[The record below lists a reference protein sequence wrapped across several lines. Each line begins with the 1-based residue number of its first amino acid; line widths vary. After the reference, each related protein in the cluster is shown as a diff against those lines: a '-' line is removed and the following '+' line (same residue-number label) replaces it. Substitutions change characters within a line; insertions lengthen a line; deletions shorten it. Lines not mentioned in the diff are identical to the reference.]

1 MSAKIK
7 PRILR
12 GTRDFLPQ
20 TMLLRQH
27 VTGVIRTTFERFG
40 FEPLETP
47 AIELAETLE
56 GKYGPEGDQL
66 VYRFRDRGSRRVGL
80 RYDLTV
86 PLCRVV
92 AMYPTLPKPFKR
104 YQMQPVWRADKP
116 RKGRYREFWQC
127 DCDIVGSASML
138 ADAEIISLI
147 TTVLPALGLREFTV
161 RLNNRKLLAGLA
173 QYAGVPEADAPD
185 IFRAIDKLDKIGRD
199 GVMQELLTREVDGS
213 RFATAE
219 DAGEA
224 ETPGRGRRVPFLSE
238 ETATRLLDLVAL
250 RGPTDELLA
259 DLQGTLGEIPLAA
272 TGITELTEIIGY
284 LEALA
289 APAHCYQVDLSL
301 ARGLD
306 YYTGPIFETEV
317 GQLVNGRPIGSVTG
331 GGRYDELLG
340 MFTSRGQPATGT
352 SFGIER
358 LVDVLE
364 ELGGGDGSATRTIT
378 DVLVTVFDS
387 DHLGDSLALAASL
400 RRAGINTELPLETRR
415 LGVQLRH
422 ANQRGIPWAVF
433 LGPDEVAAGQATI
446 RDMRSGDQTT
456 LPQTEIATFLQT
468 KLVGSSVAPSLALP
482 RAGPGLD

>member
-1 MSAKIK
+1 MSAKVK

-27 VTGVIRTTFERFG
+27 VTGVIRTAFERFG

-66 VYRFRDRGSRRVGL
+66 VYRFSDRGSRRVGL

-92 AMYPTLPKPFKR
+92 AMYPTLLKPFKR

-127 DCDIVGSASML
+127 DCDIVGSSSML

-147 TTVLPALGLREFTV
+147 ATVLPALGLREFTV
-161 RLNNRKLLAGLA
+161 RLNNRKLLTGLA
-173 QYAGVPEADAPD
+173 QYAGVPDDDAPD

-199 GVMQELLTREVDGS
+199 GVMQELLTREVGGS
-213 RFATAE
+213 RFAA
-219 DAGEA
+219 AGGDDDS
-224 ETPGRGRRVPFLSE
+224 ETPGRGPREPFLSE
-238 ETATRLLDLVAL
+238 EIATRLLDLVAL
-250 RGPTDELLA
+250 RGPADEILA
-259 DLQGTLGEIPLAA
+259 DLRGTLGEIPLAA
-272 TGITELTEIIGY
+272 TGVTELTEIIGY
-284 LEALA
+284 LEALEV
-289 APAHCYQVDLSL
+289 PAHCYQVDLSL

-317 GQLVNGRPIGSVTG
+317 SQLVNGRPIGSVTG

-352 SFGIER
+352 SLGIER

-364 ELGGGDGSATRTIT
+364 ELGSGDGDGTRTIT
-378 DVLVTVFDS
+378 DVLVTIFDS
-387 DHLGDSLALAASL
+387 AHLGDSLALAASL

-415 LGVQLRH
+415 LGAQLRH

-433 LGPDEVAAGQATI
+433 LGPDEVATGQATI

-456 LPQTEIATFLQT
+456 LPQTEVATFLQARMT
-468 KLVGSSVAPSLALP
+468 DA
-482 RAGPGLD
+482 

>member
-27 VTGVIRTTFERFG
+27 VIGVIRTAFERFG

-66 VYRFRDRGSRRVGL
+66 IYRFRDRGSRRVGL

-92 AMYPTLPKPFKR
+92 AMYPALPKPFKR

-161 RLNNRKLLAGLA
+161 RLNNRKLLTGLA
-173 QYAGVPEADAPD
+173 QYAGVPNADALD
-185 IFRAIDKLDKIGRD
+185 IFRAIDKLEKIGRD
-199 GVMQELLTREVDGS
+199 GVMQELLTREVGAGS
-213 RFATAE
+213 RFLAAKDDDSATP
-219 DAGEA
+219 D
-224 ETPGRGRRVPFLSE
+224 RGRQEPFLSQE
-238 ETATRLLDLVAL
+238 IATRLLDLVAL
-250 RGPTDELLA
+250 RGPADEMLA
-259 DLQGTLGEIPLAA
+259 DLRGTLGEIPLAVA
-272 TGITELTEIIGY
+272 GITELTEVIGY
-284 LEALA
+284 LEALEV
-289 APAHCYQVDLSL
+289 PAHCYQVDLSL

-317 GQLVNGRPIGSVTG
+317 DQLVNGRPIGSVTG

-340 MFTSRGQPATGT
+340 MFTSRGLPATGS
-352 SFGIER
+352 SFGIEP
-358 LVDVLE
+358 LIDVLE
-364 ELGGGDGSATRTIT
+364 ELAGADGGATRTTT
-378 DVLVTVFDS
+378 DVFVTVFDS
-387 DHLGDSLALAASL
+387 DHLKDSLALAASL

-415 LGVQLRH
+415 LGAQLRQ
-422 ANQRGIPWAVF
+422 ANQRGIPWVVF

-456 LPQTEIATFLQT
+456 LPQTEIATFLQARLT
-468 KLVGSSVAPSLALP
+468 
-482 RAGPGLD
+482 DT

>member
-27 VTGVIRTTFERFG
+27 VTGVIRTAFERFG

-66 VYRFRDRGSRRVGL
+66 LYRFRDRGSRPVGL

-147 TTVLPALGLREFTV
+147 ATVLPALGLREFTV
-161 RLNNRKLLAGLA
+161 RLNNRKLLTGLA
-173 QYAGVPEADAPD
+173 QFAGVPDDDAPD

-199 GVMQELLTREVDGS
+199 GVMQELLTREVGGS
-213 RFATAE
+213 RFAAA
-219 DAGEA
+219 DGDGDSA
-224 ETPGRGRRVPFLSE
+224 TPGRGPREPFLPE
-238 ETATRLLDLVAL
+238 ETATRLLNLVAL
-250 RGPTDELLA
+250 RGPADEILA
-259 DLQGTLGEIPLAA
+259 DLRGTLGEIPLAA
-272 TGITELTEIIGY
+272 TGVTELTEIIGY
-284 LEALA
+284 LEALEV
-289 APAHCYQVDLSL
+289 PAHCYQVDLSL

-317 GQLVNGRPIGSVTG
+317 SQLVNGRPIGSVTG

-352 SFGIER
+352 SLGIER

-364 ELGGGDGSATRTIT
+364 ELGGGDGGGARTIT
-378 DVLVTVFDS
+378 DVLVTVFDR

-415 LGVQLRH
+415 LGAQLRH
-422 ANQRGIPWAVF
+422 ANQRGIPWALF

-456 LPQTEIATFLQT
+456 LPQTEVATFLQARLT
-468 KLVGSSVAPSLALP
+468 DA
-482 RAGPGLD
+482 

>member
-1 MSAKIK
+1 MNATIK

-12 GTRDFLPQ
+12 GTRDFLPR

-27 VTGVIRTTFERFG
+27 VTGVIRTAFERFG

-92 AMYPTLPKPFKR
+92 AMYPALPKPFKR

-127 DCDIVGSASML
+127 DADIVGSASML

-147 TTVLPALGLREFTV
+147 GTVLPALGLREFTV
-161 RLNNRKLLAGLA
+161 RLNNRKLLTGLA
-173 QYAGVPEADAPD
+173 QYAGVPDADAPD
-185 IFRAIDKLDKIGRD
+185 IFRAIDKLDKIGRA
-199 GVMQELLTREVDGS
+199 GVMQELLTREVGGS
-213 RFATAE
+213 RFATTE
-219 DAGEA
+219 DDDDS
-224 ETPGRGRRVPFLSE
+224 ETPGRGRREPFLSE

-250 RGPTDELLA
+250 RGPADEMLA
-259 DLQGTLGEIPLAA
+259 DLRGTLGEIPLAA
-272 TGITELTEIIGY
+272 TGIAELEEVIGH
-284 LEALA
+284 LDALDV
-289 APAHCYQVDLSL
+289 PAHCYQVDLSL

-352 SFGIER
+352 TLGIER
-358 LVDVLE
+358 LIDVLE
-364 ELGGGDGSATRTIT
+364 ELGGADGGATRTIT
-378 DVLVTVFDS
+378 DVLVTVFDR
-387 DHLGDSLALAASL
+387 DHLKDSLALAASL

-415 LGVQLRH
+415 LGAQLRQ

-456 LPQTEIATFLQT
+456 LPQTEVATFLQARMT
-468 KLVGSSVAPSLALP
+468 
-482 RAGPGLD
+482 DE

>member
-27 VTGVIRTTFERFG
+27 VTGVIRAAFERFG

-66 VYRFRDRGSRRVGL
+66 VYRFRDRGRRRVGL

-92 AMYPTLPKPFKR
+92 AMYPALPKPFKR

-127 DCDIVGSASML
+127 DCDIVGSTSML
-138 ADAEIISLI
+138 ADAEIISLV

-161 RLNNRKLLAGLA
+161 RLNNRKLLTGLA
-173 QYAGVPEADAPD
+173 QYAGVPEAEAPD
-185 IFRAIDKLDKIGRD
+185 IFRAIDKLDRMGRD
-199 GVMQELLTREVDGS
+199 GVMQELLTREVGAGS
-213 RFATAE
+213 RFAAGATAPE
-219 DAGEA
+219 DGDDPA
-224 ETPGRGRRVPFLSE
+224 TPSRGHEQRELFLSE

-250 RGPTDELLA
+250 RGPAHEVLTDLR
-259 DLQGTLGEIPLAA
+259 GTLGEIPLAA
-272 TGITELTEIIGY
+272 TGITELTEIVGY
-284 LEALA
+284 LEALEV
-289 APAHCYQVDLSL
+289 PAHCYQVDLSL

-340 MFTSRGQPATGT
+340 MFTSRGLPATGT
-352 SFGIER
+352 TLGIER
-358 LVDVLE
+358 LIDVLE
-364 ELGGGDGSATRTIT
+364 ELGGADAGAARTIT
-378 DVLVTVFDS
+378 SVLVTVFDS
-387 DHLGDSLALAASL
+387 DHLKDSLALAAAL

-415 LGVQLRH
+415 LGAQLRQ

-433 LGPDEVAAGQATI
+433 LGPDEVAAGQATL

-456 LPQTEIATFLQT
+456 LPQAEVATFLQARLT
-468 KLVGSSVAPSLALP
+468 
-482 RAGPGLD
+482 DT

>member
-1 MSAKIK
+1 MSAKVK

-27 VTGVIRTTFERFG
+27 VTGVIRTAFERFG

-66 VYRFRDRGSRRVGL
+66 VYRFSDRGSRRVGL

-127 DCDIVGSASML
+127 DCDIVGSSSML

-147 TTVLPALGLREFTV
+147 ATVLPALGLREFTV
-161 RLNNRKLLAGLA
+161 RLNNRKLLTGLA
-173 QYAGVPEADAPD
+173 QYAGVPDDDAPD

-199 GVMQELLTREVDGS
+199 GVMQELLTREVGGS
-213 RFATAE
+213 RFAAA
-219 DAGEA
+219 DGDGDSA
-224 ETPGRGRRVPFLSE
+224 TPGRGPRELFLSE
-238 ETATRLLDLVAL
+238 ETATRLLNLVAL
-250 RGPTDELLA
+250 RGPADEILA
-259 DLQGTLGEIPLAA
+259 DLRGTLGEIPLAA
-272 TGITELTEIIGY
+272 TGVTELTEIIGY
-284 LEALA
+284 LEALEV
-289 APAHCYQVDLSL
+289 PAHCYQVDLSL

-352 SFGIER
+352 SLGIER

-364 ELGGGDGSATRTIT
+364 ELGGGDGGGTRTIT
-378 DVLVTVFDS
+378 DVLVTVFDR

-415 LGVQLRH
+415 LGAQLRH

-433 LGPDEVAAGQATI
+433 LGPDEVAAGRATI

-456 LPQTEIATFLQT
+456 LPQAEVATFLQARMT
-468 KLVGSSVAPSLALP
+468 DA
-482 RAGPGLD
+482 

>member
-27 VTGVIRTTFERFG
+27 VTGVIRTAFERFG

-147 TTVLPALGLREFTV
+147 ATVLPALGLREFTV
-161 RLNNRKLLAGLA
+161 RLNNRKLLTGLA
-173 QYAGVPEADAPD
+173 QYAGVPDDDAPD

-199 GVMQELLTREVDGS
+199 GVMQELLTREVGGS
-213 RFATAE
+213 RFAAA
-219 DAGEA
+219 DGDDDS
-224 ETPGRGRRVPFLSE
+224 ETPGRGPREPFLSE
-238 ETATRLLDLVAL
+238 GTATRLLDLVAL
-250 RGPTDELLA
+250 RGPADEILA
-259 DLQGTLGEIPLAA
+259 DLRGTLGEIPLAA
-272 TGITELTEIIGY
+272 TGVTELTEIIGY
-284 LEALA
+284 LEALEV
-289 APAHCYQVDLSL
+289 PAHCYQVDLSL

-317 GQLVNGRPIGSVTG
+317 SQLVNGRPIGSVTG

-352 SFGIER
+352 SLGIER

-364 ELGGGDGSATRTIT
+364 ELGSGDGDGTRTIT
-378 DVLVTVFDS
+378 DVLVTIFDS
-387 DHLGDSLALAASL
+387 AHLGDSLALAASL

-415 LGVQLRH
+415 LGAQLRH

-456 LPQTEIATFLQT
+456 LPQTEVATFLQARMT
-468 KLVGSSVAPSLALP
+468 DA
-482 RAGPGLD
+482 

>member
-1 MSAKIK
+1 MNAKIK

-12 GTRDFLPQ
+12 GTRDFLPR

-27 VTGVIRTTFERFG
+27 VTGVIRTAFERFG

-92 AMYPTLPKPFKR
+92 AMYPALPKPFKR

-127 DCDIVGSASML
+127 DADIVGSASML

-147 TTVLPALGLREFTV
+147 GTVLPALGLREFTV
-161 RLNNRKLLAGLA
+161 RLNNRKLLTGLA
-173 QYAGVPEADAPD
+173 QYAGVPDADAPD
-185 IFRAIDKLDKIGRD
+185 IFRAIDKLDKIGRA
-199 GVMQELLTREVDGS
+199 GVMQELLTREVGGS
-213 RFATAE
+213 RFATT
-219 DAGEA
+219 DDDS
-224 ETPGRGRRVPFLSE
+224 ETPGRGPQEPFLSE

-250 RGPTDELLA
+250 RGPADEMLA
-259 DLQGTLGEIPLAA
+259 DLRGTLGEIPLAA
-272 TGITELTEIIGY
+272 TGIAELEEVIGH
-284 LEALA
+284 LA
-289 APAHCYQVDLSL
+289 ALEVPAHAYQVDLSL

-317 GQLVNGRPIGSVTG
+317 SQFVNGRPIGSVTG

-352 SFGIER
+352 TLGIER
-358 LVDVLE
+358 LIDVLE
-364 ELGGGDGSATRTIT
+364 ELGGADGGATRTIT
-378 DVLVTVFDS
+378 DVLVTVFDR
-387 DHLGDSLALAASL
+387 DHLKDSLALAASL

-415 LGVQLRH
+415 LGAQLRQ

-456 LPQTEIATFLQT
+456 LPQTEIATFLQARMT
-468 KLVGSSVAPSLALP
+468 
-482 RAGPGLD
+482 DE

>member
-27 VTGVIRTTFERFG
+27 VTGVIRSAFERFG

-147 TTVLPALGLREFTV
+147 ATVLPALGLREFTV
-161 RLNNRKLLAGLA
+161 RLNNRKLLTGLA
-173 QYAGVPEADAPD
+173 QYAGVPDDDAPD

-199 GVMQELLTREVDGS
+199 GVMQELLTREVGGS
-213 RFATAE
+213 RFAAA
-219 DAGEA
+219 DGDDDS
-224 ETPGRGRRVPFLSE
+224 ETPGRGPREPFLSE
-238 ETATRLLDLVAL
+238 EIATRLLDLVAL
-250 RGPTDELLA
+250 RGPADEILA
-259 DLQGTLGEIPLAA
+259 DLRGTLGEIPLAA
-272 TGITELTEIIGY
+272 TGVTELTEIIGY
-284 LEALA
+284 LEALEV
-289 APAHCYQVDLSL
+289 PAHCYQVDLSL

-317 GQLVNGRPIGSVTG
+317 SQLVNGRPIGSVTG

-352 SFGIER
+352 SLGIER

-364 ELGGGDGSATRTIT
+364 ELGGGDGGATRTIT
-378 DVLVTVFDS
+378 DVLVTIFDS
-387 DHLGDSLALAASL
+387 AHLGDSLALAASL

-415 LGVQLRH
+415 LGAQLRH

-456 LPQTEIATFLQT
+456 LPQTEVATFLQARMT
-468 KLVGSSVAPSLALP
+468 DA
-482 RAGPGLD
+482 

>member
-27 VTGVIRTTFERFG
+27 VTGVIRSAFERFG

-147 TTVLPALGLREFTV
+147 ATVLPALGLREFTV
-161 RLNNRKLLAGLA
+161 RLNNRKLLTGLA
-173 QYAGVPEADAPD
+173 QYAGVPDDDAPD

-199 GVMQELLTREVDGS
+199 GVMQELLTREVGGS
-213 RFATAE
+213 RFAAA
-219 DAGEA
+219 DGDDDS
-224 ETPGRGRRVPFLSE
+224 ETPGRGPREPFLSE
-238 ETATRLLDLVAL
+238 EIATRLLDLVAL
-250 RGPTDELLA
+250 RGPADEILA
-259 DLQGTLGEIPLAA
+259 DLRGILGEIPLAA
-272 TGITELTEIIGY
+272 TGVAELTEIIGY
-284 LEALA
+284 LEALEV
-289 APAHCYQVDLSL
+289 PAHCYQVDLSL

-352 SFGIER
+352 SLGIER

-364 ELGGGDGSATRTIT
+364 ELGSGDGDGTRTIT
-378 DVLVTVFDS
+378 DVLVTIFDS
-387 DHLGDSLALAASL
+387 AHLGDSLALAASL

-415 LGVQLRH
+415 LGAQLRH

-456 LPQTEIATFLQT
+456 LPQTEVATFLQARMT
-468 KLVGSSVAPSLALP
+468 DA
-482 RAGPGLD
+482 

>member
-20 TMLLRQH
+20 TMLLRQY
-27 VTGVIRTTFERFG
+27 VTGVIRTAFERFG

-66 VYRFRDRGSRRVGL
+66 IYRFRDRGSRRVGL

-161 RLNNRKLLAGLA
+161 RLNNRKLLTGLA
-173 QYAGVPEADAPD
+173 QYAGVPETDAPD

-199 GVMQELLTREVDGS
+199 GVMQELLTREVGGS
-213 RFATAE
+213 RFATA
-219 DAGEA
+219 DDDDDSVV
-224 ETPGRGRRVPFLSE
+224 PGGGSREPFLPE

-250 RGPTDELLA
+250 RGPADELLA
-259 DLQGTLGEIPLAA
+259 DLRGTLGEIPLAA

-284 LEALA
+284 LDALEV
-289 APAHCYQVDLSL
+289 PAHCYQVDLSL

-352 SFGIER
+352 SLGIER

-364 ELGGGDGSATRTIT
+364 ELGGAGGGAIRTIT
-378 DVLVTVFDS
+378 DVLVTVFDRE
-387 DHLGDSLALAASL
+387 HLKDSLAVAASL

-415 LGVQLRH
+415 LGAQLRQ

-456 LPQTEIATFLQT
+456 LPQTEIATFLQARMT
-468 KLVGSSVAPSLALP
+468 DA
-482 RAGPGLD
+482 

>member
-1 MSAKIK
+1 MNAKIK

-12 GTRDFLPQ
+12 GTRDFLPR

-27 VTGVIRTTFERFG
+27 VTGVIRTAFERFG

-92 AMYPTLPKPFKR
+92 AMYPALPKPFKR

-127 DCDIVGSASML
+127 DADIVGSASML

-147 TTVLPALGLREFTV
+147 GTVLPALGLREFTV
-161 RLNNRKLLAGLA
+161 RLNNRKLLTGLA
-173 QYAGVPEADAPD
+173 QYAGVPDADAPD
-185 IFRAIDKLDKIGRD
+185 IFRAIDKLDKIGRA
-199 GVMQELLTREVDGS
+199 GVMQELLTREVGGS
-213 RFATAE
+213 RFATTE
-219 DAGEA
+219 DDDDS
-224 ETPGRGRRVPFLSE
+224 ETPGRGRREPFLSE

-250 RGPTDELLA
+250 RGPADEMLA
-259 DLQGTLGEIPLAA
+259 DLRGTLGEIPLAA
-272 TGITELTEIIGY
+272 TGIAELEEVIGH
-284 LEALA
+284 LDALDV
-289 APAHCYQVDLSL
+289 PAHCYQVDLSL

-352 SFGIER
+352 TLGIER
-358 LVDVLE
+358 LIDVLE
-364 ELGGGDGSATRTIT
+364 ELGGADGGATRTIT
-378 DVLVTVFDS
+378 DVLVTVFDR
-387 DHLGDSLALAASL
+387 DHLKDSLALAASL

-415 LGVQLRH
+415 LGAQLRQ

-456 LPQTEIATFLQT
+456 LPQTEIATFLQARMT
-468 KLVGSSVAPSLALP
+468 
-482 RAGPGLD
+482 DE

>member
-1 MSAKIK
+1 MSAKIE

-12 GTRDFLPQ
+12 GTRDFLPR

-27 VTGVIRTTFERFG
+27 VTGVIRTAFERFG

-161 RLNNRKLLAGLA
+161 RLNNRKLLTGLA
-173 QYAGVPEADAPD
+173 QYAGVPDADAPD

-199 GVMQELLTREVDGS
+199 GVMQELLTREVGGS
-213 RFATAE
+213 RFAAA
-219 DAGEA
+219 DDDDS
-224 ETPGRGRRVPFLSE
+224 ETPGRGPREPFLSE
-238 ETATRLLDLVAL
+238 DTATRLLDLVAL
-250 RGPTDELLA
+250 RGPADEILA
-259 DLQGTLGEIPLAA
+259 DLRDTLGEIPLAA
-272 TGITELTEIIGY
+272 TGITELTEIIDY
-284 LEALA
+284 LEALDV
-289 APAHCYQVDLSL
+289 PAHCYQVDLSL

-352 SFGIER
+352 TLGIER
-358 LVDVLE
+358 LIDVLE
-364 ELGGGDGSATRTIT
+364 ELGGGDAGATRTIT
-378 DVLVTVFDS
+378 DVLVTVFDR
-387 DHLGDSLALAASL
+387 DHLKDSLALAASL
-400 RRAGINTELPLETRR
+400 RRAGINTELPLSTRR
-415 LGVQLRH
+415 LGAQLRQ

-456 LPQTEIATFLQT
+456 LPQTEIATFLQARLT
-468 KLVGSSVAPSLALP
+468 DA
-482 RAGPGLD
+482 

>member
-20 TMLLRQH
+20 TMLLRQY
-27 VTGVIRTTFERFG
+27 VTGVIRTAFERFG

-66 VYRFRDRGSRRVGL
+66 IYRFRDRGSRRVGL

-161 RLNNRKLLAGLA
+161 RLNNRKLLTGLA
-173 QYAGVPEADAPD
+173 QYAGVPATDAPD

-199 GVMQELLTREVDGS
+199 GVMQELLTREVGGS
-213 RFATAE
+213 RFATA
-219 DAGEA
+219 DDDDDSVV
-224 ETPGRGRRVPFLSE
+224 PGGGSREPFLPE

-250 RGPTDELLA
+250 RGPADELLA
-259 DLQGTLGEIPLAA
+259 DLRGTLGEIPLAA

-284 LEALA
+284 LDALEV
-289 APAHCYQVDLSL
+289 PAHCYQVDLSL

-352 SFGIER
+352 SLGIER

-364 ELGGGDGSATRTIT
+364 ELGGADGGAIRTIT
-378 DVLVTVFDS
+378 DVLVTVFGS
-387 DHLGDSLALAASL
+387 DYLKDSLALATSL

-415 LGVQLRH
+415 LGAQLRQ

-456 LPQTEIATFLQT
+456 LPQTEMATFLQARLT
-468 KLVGSSVAPSLALP
+468 DA
-482 RAGPGLD
+482 

>member
-1 MSAKIK
+1 MNAKIK

-12 GTRDFLPQ
+12 GTRDFLPR

-27 VTGVIRTTFERFG
+27 VTGVIRTAFERFG

-92 AMYPTLPKPFKR
+92 AMYPALPKPFKR

-127 DCDIVGSASML
+127 DADIVGSASML

-147 TTVLPALGLREFTV
+147 ATVLPALGLREFTV
-161 RLNNRKLLAGLA
+161 RLNNRKLLTGLA
-173 QYAGVPEADAPD
+173 QYAGVPDADAPD

-199 GVMQELLTREVDGS
+199 GVMQELLTREVGGS
-213 RFATAE
+213 RFATTDE
-219 DAGEA
+219 DS
-224 ETPGRGRRVPFLSE
+224 ETPGRGPREPFLSE

-250 RGPTDELLA
+250 RGPADEILA
-259 DLQGTLGEIPLAA
+259 DLRGTLGEIPLAA
-272 TGITELTEIIGY
+272 TGIAELEEVIGH
-284 LEALA
+284 LDALDV
-289 APAHCYQVDLSL
+289 PAHAYQVDLSL
-301 ARGLD
+301 ARGLA

-352 SFGIER
+352 TLGIER
-358 LVDVLE
+358 LIDVLE
-364 ELGGGDGSATRTIT
+364 ELGGAEGGATRTIT
-378 DVLVTVFDS
+378 DVLVTVFDR
-387 DHLGDSLALAASL
+387 DHLKDSLALAASL

-415 LGVQLRH
+415 LGAQLRQ

-456 LPQTEIATFLQT
+456 LPQTEIATFLQARMT
-468 KLVGSSVAPSLALP
+468 
-482 RAGPGLD
+482 DE

>member
-27 VTGVIRTTFERFG
+27 VTGVIRTAFERFG

-147 TTVLPALGLREFTV
+147 ATVLPALGLREFTV
-161 RLNNRKLLAGLA
+161 RLNNRKLLTGLA
-173 QYAGVPEADAPD
+173 QYAGVPDDDAPD

-199 GVMQELLTREVDGS
+199 GVMQELLTREVGGS
-213 RFATAE
+213 RFAAA
-219 DAGEA
+219 DGDDDS
-224 ETPGRGRRVPFLSE
+224 ETPGRGPREPFLSE
-238 ETATRLLDLVAL
+238 EIATRLLDLVAL
-250 RGPTDELLA
+250 RGPADEILA
-259 DLQGTLGEIPLAA
+259 DLRGTLGEIPLAA
-272 TGITELTEIIGY
+272 TGVTELTEIIGY
-284 LEALA
+284 LEALEV
-289 APAHCYQVDLSL
+289 PAHCYQVDLSL

-352 SFGIER
+352 SLGIER

-364 ELGGGDGSATRTIT
+364 ELGGGDGDGTRTIT
-378 DVLVTVFDS
+378 DVLVTIFDS
-387 DHLGDSLALAASL
+387 AHLGDSLALAASL

-415 LGVQLRH
+415 LGAQLRH

-456 LPQTEIATFLQT
+456 LPQTEVATFLQARMT
-468 KLVGSSVAPSLALP
+468 DA
-482 RAGPGLD
+482 

>member
-27 VTGVIRTTFERFG
+27 VTGVIRSAFERFG

-147 TTVLPALGLREFTV
+147 ATVLPALGLREFTV
-161 RLNNRKLLAGLA
+161 RLNNRKLLTGLA
-173 QYAGVPEADAPD
+173 QYAGVPDDDAPD

-199 GVMQELLTREVDGS
+199 RVMQELLTREVGGS
-213 RFATAE
+213 RFAAA
-219 DAGEA
+219 DGDVDS
-224 ETPGRGRRVPFLSE
+224 ETPGRGPREPFLSE
-238 ETATRLLDLVAL
+238 EIATRLLDLVAL
-250 RGPTDELLA
+250 RGPADEILA
-259 DLQGTLGEIPLAA
+259 DLRGTLGEIPLAA
-272 TGITELTEIIGY
+272 TGVTELTEIIGY
-284 LEALA
+284 LEALEV
-289 APAHCYQVDLSL
+289 PAHCYQVDLSL

-317 GQLVNGRPIGSVTG
+317 SQLVNGRPIGSVTG

-352 SFGIER
+352 SLGIER

-364 ELGGGDGSATRTIT
+364 ELGSGDGDGTRTIT
-378 DVLVTVFDS
+378 DVLVTIFDS
-387 DHLGDSLALAASL
+387 AHLGDSLALAASL

-415 LGVQLRH
+415 LGAQLRH

-456 LPQTEIATFLQT
+456 LPQTEVATFLQARMT
-468 KLVGSSVAPSLALP
+468 DA
-482 RAGPGLD
+482 

>member
-20 TMLLRQH
+20 TMLLRQY
-27 VTGVIRTTFERFG
+27 VTGVIRTAFERFG

-66 VYRFRDRGSRRVGL
+66 IYRFRDRGSRRVGL

-161 RLNNRKLLAGLA
+161 RLNNRKLLTGLA
-173 QYAGVPEADAPD
+173 QYAGVPD

-199 GVMQELLTREVDGS
+199 GVMQELLTREVGGS
-213 RFATAE
+213 RFATA
-219 DAGEA
+219 DDDDDSVV
-224 ETPGRGRRVPFLSE
+224 PGGGSREPFLPE

-250 RGPTDELLA
+250 RGPADELLA
-259 DLQGTLGEIPLAA
+259 DLRGTLGEIPLAA

-284 LEALA
+284 LDALEV
-289 APAHCYQVDLSL
+289 PAHCYQVDLSL

-352 SFGIER
+352 SLGIER

-364 ELGGGDGSATRTIT
+364 ELGGADGGAIRTIT
-378 DVLVTVFDS
+378 DVLVTVFGS
-387 DHLGDSLALAASL
+387 DYLKDSLALATSL

-415 LGVQLRH
+415 LGAQLRQ

-456 LPQTEIATFLQT
+456 LPQTEMATFLQARLT
-468 KLVGSSVAPSLALP
+468 DA
-482 RAGPGLD
+482 

>member
-27 VTGVIRTTFERFG
+27 VTGVIRTAFERFG

-66 VYRFRDRGSRRVGL
+66 IYRFRDRGSRPVGL

-147 TTVLPALGLREFTV
+147 ATVLPALGLREFTV
-161 RLNNRKLLAGLA
+161 RLNNRKLLTGLA
-173 QYAGVPEADAPD
+173 QYAGVPDADAPD

-199 GVMQELLTREVDGS
+199 GVMQELLTREVGGS
-213 RFATAE
+213 RFAAA
-219 DAGEA
+219 DDDDS
-224 ETPGRGRRVPFLSE
+224 ETPGGGRREPFLSE
-238 ETATRLLDLVAL
+238 DTATRLLDLVAL
-250 RGPTDELLA
+250 RGPADEILA
-259 DLQGTLGEIPLAA
+259 DLRGTLGEIPLAA

-284 LEALA
+284 LEAFEV
-289 APAHCYQVDLSL
+289 PAHCYQVDLSL

-352 SFGIER
+352 SLGIER

-364 ELGGGDGSATRTIT
+364 ELGGADGGATRTIT
-378 DVLVTVFDS
+378 DVLVTVFDR

-400 RRAGINTELPLETRR
+400 RRAGINTELPLSTRR
-415 LGVQLRH
+415 LGAQLRQ

-468 KLVGSSVAPSLALP
+468 RLTDA
-482 RAGPGLD
+482 

>member
-27 VTGVIRTTFERFG
+27 VTGVIRSAFERFG

-138 ADAEIISLI
+138 ADAEIITLI
-147 TTVLPALGLREFTV
+147 ATVLPALGLREFTV
-161 RLNNRKLLAGLA
+161 RLNNRKLLTGLA
-173 QYAGVPEADAPD
+173 QYAGVPDDDAPD

-199 GVMQELLTREVDGS
+199 GVMQELLTREVGGS
-213 RFATAE
+213 RFAAA
-219 DAGEA
+219 DGGDDS
-224 ETPGRGRRVPFLSE
+224 ETPGRGPREPFLSE
-238 ETATRLLDLVAL
+238 EIATRLLDLVAL
-250 RGPTDELLA
+250 RGPADEILA
-259 DLQGTLGEIPLAA
+259 DLRGILGEIPLAA
-272 TGITELTEIIGY
+272 TGVAELTEIIGY
-284 LEALA
+284 LEALEV
-289 APAHCYQVDLSL
+289 PAHCYQVDLSL

-317 GQLVNGRPIGSVTG
+317 SQLVNGRPIGSVTG

-352 SFGIER
+352 SLGIER

-364 ELGGGDGSATRTIT
+364 ELGSGGGDGTRTIT
-378 DVLVTVFDS
+378 DVLVTIFDS
-387 DHLGDSLALAASL
+387 AHLGDSLALAASL

-415 LGVQLRH
+415 LGAQLRH

-433 LGPDEVAAGQATI
+433 LGPDEVATGQATI

-456 LPQTEIATFLQT
+456 LPQTEVATFLQARMT
-468 KLVGSSVAPSLALP
+468 DA
-482 RAGPGLD
+482 

>member
-27 VTGVIRTTFERFG
+27 VTGVIRSAFERFG

-147 TTVLPALGLREFTV
+147 ATVLPALGLREFTV
-161 RLNNRKLLAGLA
+161 RLNNRKLLTGLA
-173 QYAGVPEADAPD
+173 QYAGVPDDDAPD

-199 GVMQELLTREVDGS
+199 GVMQELLTREVGGS
-213 RFATAE
+213 RFAAADGEE
-219 DAGEA
+219 DS
-224 ETPGRGRRVPFLSE
+224 ETPGRGPREPFLSE
-238 ETATRLLDLVAL
+238 EIATRLLDLVAL
-250 RGPTDELLA
+250 RGPADEILA
-259 DLQGTLGEIPLAA
+259 DLRGTLGEIPLAA
-272 TGITELTEIIGY
+272 TGVTELTEIIGY
-284 LEALA
+284 LEALDV
-289 APAHCYQVDLSL
+289 PAHCYQVDLSL

-317 GQLVNGRPIGSVTG
+317 SQLVNGRPIGSVTG

-352 SFGIER
+352 SLGIER

-364 ELGGGDGSATRTIT
+364 ELGSGDGDGTRTIT
-378 DVLVTVFDS
+378 DVLVTIFDS
-387 DHLGDSLALAASL
+387 AHLGDSLALAASL

-415 LGVQLRH
+415 LGAQLRH

-456 LPQTEIATFLQT
+456 LPQTEVATFLQARMT
-468 KLVGSSVAPSLALP
+468 DA
-482 RAGPGLD
+482 

>member
-20 TMLLRQH
+20 TMLLRQY
-27 VTGVIRTTFERFG
+27 VTGVIRTAFERFG

-66 VYRFRDRGSRRVGL
+66 IYRFRDRGSRRVGL

-161 RLNNRKLLAGLA
+161 RLNNRKLLTGLA
-173 QYAGVPEADAPD
+173 QYAGVPDADAPD

-199 GVMQELLTREVDGS
+199 GVMQELLTREVGAGS
-213 RFATAE
+213 RLAAAE
-219 DAGEA
+219 DDDDPA
-224 ETPGRGRRVPFLSE
+224 TPGRGRREPFLSE

-250 RGPTDELLA
+250 RGPADEMLTDLR
-259 DLQGTLGEIPLAA
+259 GTLGEIPLAA
-272 TGITELTEIIGY
+272 TGITELTEVVGY
-284 LEALA
+284 LEALEV
-289 APAHCYQVDLSL
+289 PAHCYQVDLSL

-352 SFGIER
+352 SLGIER

-364 ELGGGDGSATRTIT
+364 ELGGADGGAIRTIT
-378 DVLVTVFDS
+378 DVLVTVFGS
-387 DHLGDSLALAASL
+387 DYLKDSLALATSL

-415 LGVQLRH
+415 LGAQLRQ

-456 LPQTEIATFLQT
+456 LPQTEMATFLQARLT
-468 KLVGSSVAPSLALP
+468 DA
-482 RAGPGLD
+482 

>member
-12 GTRDFLPQ
+12 GTRDFLPR

-27 VTGVIRTTFERFG
+27 VTGVIRTAFERFG

-66 VYRFRDRGSRRVGL
+66 IYRFRDRGSRRVGL

-138 ADAEIISLI
+138 ADAEIINLI
-147 TTVLPALGLREFTV
+147 ATVLPALGLREFTV
-161 RLNNRKLLAGLA
+161 RLNNRKLLTGLA
-173 QYAGVPEADAPD
+173 QYAGVPDADAPD

-199 GVMQELLTREVDGS
+199 GVMQELLTREVGGS
-213 RFATAE
+213 RFAAADGDE
-219 DAGEA
+219 DS
-224 ETPGRGRRVPFLSE
+224 ETPGRGPREPFLSE

-250 RGPTDELLA
+250 RGPADEILA
-259 DLQGTLGEIPLAA
+259 DLRGTLGEIPLAA
-272 TGITELTEIIGY
+272 TGITELTEIIGH
-284 LEALA
+284 LDALGV
-289 APAHCYQVDLSL
+289 PAHCYQVDLSL

-352 SFGIER
+352 SLGIER

-364 ELGGGDGSATRTIT
+364 ELGGADGGATRTIT
-378 DVLVTVFDS
+378 DVLVTVFDR
-387 DHLGDSLALAASL
+387 DHLKHSLALAASL
-400 RRAGINTELPLETRR
+400 RRAGINTELPLGTRR
-415 LGVQLRH
+415 LGAQLRQ

-456 LPQTEIATFLQT
+456 LPQTEVATFLQARMT
-468 KLVGSSVAPSLALP
+468 GA
-482 RAGPGLD
+482 